1 VKALQGVDG
10 HVEWVEAERPACD
23 AGQVRIRV
31 AAAGLNRADLLQMKG
46 LYPPP
51 PGASP
56 YMGLECAG
64 VVEEVGAGADWRVG
78 DRVCA
83 LLASGAMAE
92 EVVVDAR
99 HVLPVPEGLSLHE
112 AAALPEVY
120 ATAWLNI
127 FQLGGVKAGEKVLVH
142 AGASGVGSA
151 AIQLC
156 KAFGSPV
163 WVSVGSPDRLA
174 YCEALGAAG
183 GVVRNENLDALEGFG
198 PFDVILDPV
207 GASYGELNLKLLAR
221 DGRWVIIGLMGG
233 RKFELDLAQVLGKR
247 LEITGST
254 LRNRDDGFKAELLR
268 ELQQQVWPL
277 FAEGRLSPQLVDTY
291 PVEFAQ
297 AAYAELETNQVSG
310 KLVMVID
317 PSQACAAKGAQ
328 STPKAFK
335 TSSESAIHWSGH
347 ARAAPH
353 PGSPHA
359 GDLPSATTASHCANR
374 NRNSPPPGFPVP
386 DPATPATG

>member
-1 VKALQGVDG
+1 MKALQGVDG
-10 HVEWVEAERPACD
+10 HVAWVEAERPACD

-31 AAAGLNRADLLQMKG
+31 AAAGLNRADLLQRAG

-51 PGASP
+51 PGASL
-56 YMGLECAG
+56 YLGLECAG

-83 LLASGAMAE
+83 LLAGGGMAE

-112 AAALPEVY
+112 AAAIPEVY

-127 FQLGGVKAGEKVLVH
+127 FQLGALKAGEKVLVH

-163 WVSVGSPDRLA
+163 WVSVGSPERLA
-174 YCEALGAAG
+174 YCESLGAAV
-183 GVVRNENLDALEGFG
+183 GVVRNGNLDDLKQLG

-207 GASYGELNLKLLAR
+207 GASYASLNLQLLAL

-233 RKFELDLAQVLGKR
+233 RKVELDLALVLGKR

-268 ELQQQVWPL
+268 ELRQQVWPL
-277 FAEGRLSPQLVDTY
+277 FSEGRLSPQLVDTY
-291 PVEFAQ
+291 PGEFAE
-297 AAYAELETNQVSG
+297 AAYAELASNQVSG
-310 KLVMVID
+310 KLVLVID
-317 PSQACAAKGAQ
+317 PALA
-328 STPKAFK
+328 
-335 TSSESAIHWSGH
+335 
-347 ARAAPH
+347 
-353 PGSPHA
+353 
-359 GDLPSATTASHCANR
+359 
-374 NRNSPPPGFPVP
+374 
-386 DPATPATG
+386 